1 MSKEESIQYLID
13 LLEELGI
20 ISLINMPHNE

>member
-1 MSKEESIQYLID
+1 MSKEESVKYLIS